1 MRPAESRI
9 PLERVLELMAPGLGV
24 PCCEAQAD
32 GVPCAELG
40 MDCLR
45 CGRGRR
51 ALLAWLERAIVEGRL
66 EEGEPWDATPLP
78 EA

>member
-9 PLERVLELMAPGLGV
+9 SLERALDLMAPGLGA

-32 GVPCAELG
+32 GVPCAEIG
-40 MDCLR
+40 TDCLR
-45 CGRGRR
+45 CGRGRG
-51 ALLAWLERAIVEGRL
+51 ALLAWLDEAILEGYL
-66 EEGEPWDATPLP
+66 QDDEAWDGTSPP

>member
-9 PLERVLELMAPGLGV
+9 SLERALHLMAPGLGV

-40 MDCLR
+40 TDCLR
-45 CGRGRR
+45 CARGRR
-51 ALLAWLERAIVEGRL
+51 ALLAWLEEATLEGRL
-66 EEGEPWDATPLP
+66 QDDEAWDGTSPP